1 MKKIISL
8 PIMLTL
14 MLSLLMVGCQ
24 SGGDTIK
31 IGTLLD
37 KTGDLGN
44 YGPPMEVGADLA
56 ITLLQDAGVDIVKVP
71 GDSGTA
77 PQKSIAEATKL
88 IDIDG
93 VHAIVGSLS
102 SGVTMATATAVTIPK
117 NIPIMSPASTSP
129 AISTMDDND
138 TVFRSTVSDAAQGVV
153 LAKVAWDSG
162 TKTAGGLYINN
173 PYGEGLSKM
182 FSDAFVALGGKIT
195 AMVPIEPGQTS
206 YLSEVKKAT
215 DGKPD
220 VLLAMTYPVTAQI
233 YIREAIEGGLASKF
247 MFVDG
252 TKAQDMFDAMT
263 KVHGANYFDGM
274 IGTAPGAPGSRAK
287 TKFEELYKAANDG
300 KLPTDPFIAET
311 FDAMMMLGLA
321 AVAAQHTDTCD
332 GEKASIKTCLRRIAT
347 DDGDRDMDVEP
358 HQIKMA
364 VTYLKKGDDIN
375 YQGAAGSQEID
386 INGDVNN
393 TIEVWE
399 IKDGKITST
408 GKFLSP

>member
-1 MKKIISL
+1 MEAKMKKILSL

-24 SGGDTIK
+24 SGDTIK

-56 ITLLQDAGVDIVKVP
+56 ITLLTDAGVDIVKVP

-77 PQKSIAEATKL
+77 NQKSIAEATRL
-88 IDIDG
+88 IDIEG
-93 VHAIVGSLS
+93 VSAIVGSLS

-117 NIPIMSPASTSP
+117 DIPIMSPASTSP
-129 AISTMDDND
+129 AISLMDDND

-162 TKTAGGLYINN
+162 TKSAGGLYINN

-182 FSDAFVALGGKIT
+182 FSDAFVALGGEIT

-215 DGKPD
+215 DGNPD

-321 AVAAQHTDTCD
+321 AFAAQNTDACD
-332 GEKASIKTCLRRIAT
+332 SIKTCLRRIAT
-347 DDGDRDMDVEP
+347 DDGDRDMDIEP

-364 VTYLKKGDDIN
+364 VNYLKKGDDIN

-386 INGDVNN
+386 AKGDVNN
-393 TIEVWE
+393 TIEVWK
-399 IKDGKITST
+399 ITDGKITST
-408 GKFLSP
+408 GQFLSP

>member
-1 MKKIISL
+1 MEAKMKKIISL

-24 SGGDTIK
+24 SGDTIK

-56 ITLLQDAGVDIVKVP
+56 IKLLTDAGVDIVKVP

-77 PQKSIAEATKL
+77 NQKSIAEATRL
-88 IDIDG
+88 IDIEG
-93 VHAIVGSLS
+93 VSAIVGSLS

-153 LAKVAWDSG
+153 LAQFAWDNG
-162 TKTAGGLYINN
+162 IKIAGGLYINN

-182 FSDAFVALGGKIT
+182 FSDKFTSLGGKIS

-206 YLSEVKKAT
+206 YLSEVKKAS
-215 DGKPD
+215 DGNPD

-233 YIREAIEGGLASKF
+233 YIREAIEGGLVSNF

-274 IGTAPGAPGSRAK
+274 LGTAPGAKSSPAK
-287 TKFEELYKAANDG
+287 NKFEQLYKEANGG

-321 AVAAQHTDTCD
+321 AFAAQYTDACD
-332 GEKASIKTCLRRIAT
+332 SIKSCLRRIAT
-347 DDGDRDMDVEP
+347 DDGDADPNIEP
-358 HQIKMA
+358 GDIKTA
-364 VTYLKKGDDIN
+364 VNLLKKGNDIN
-375 YQGAAGSQEID
+375 YEGAAGSQEID
-386 INGDVNN
+386 VNGDVNN
-393 TIEVWE
+393 TIEVWT

>member
-1 MKKIISL
+1 
-8 PIMLTL
+8 
-14 MLSLLMVGCQ
+14 
-24 SGGDTIK
+24 
-31 IGTLLD
+31 
-37 KTGDLGN
+37 
-44 YGPPMEVGADLA
+44 
-56 ITLLQDAGVDIVKVP
+56 
-71 GDSGTA
+71 
-77 PQKSIAEATKL
+77 
-88 IDIDG
+88 
-93 VHAIVGSLS
+93 
-102 SGVTMATATAVTIPK
+102 
-117 NIPIMSPASTSP
+117 MSPASTSP

-233 YIREAIEGGLASKF
+233 YIREAIEGGHASKF

-263 KVHGANYFDGM
+263 KVHGAKYFDGM
-274 IGTAPGAPGSRAK
+274 IGTAPGAPGSRSK

-321 AVAAQHTDTCD
+321 AFAAQHTDACD
-332 GEKASIKTCLRRIAT
+332 SIKTCLRRIAT
-347 DDGDRDMDVEP
+347 DDGDRDANIEP

-364 VTYLKKGDDIN
+364 VNYLKKGNDIN

-386 INGDVNN
+386 ENGDVNN
-393 TIEVWE
+393 TIEVWK
-399 IKDGKITST
+399 ITDGKITST
-408 GKFLSP
+408 GQFLSP

>member
-1 MKKIISL
+1 MEAKMKKIISL

-24 SGGDTIK
+24 SGDTIK

-56 ITLLQDAGVDIVKVP
+56 IKLLTDAGVDIVKVP

-77 PQKSIAEATKL
+77 NQKSIAEATRL
-88 IDIDG
+88 IDIEG
-93 VHAIVGSLS
+93 VSAIVGSLS

-117 NIPIMSPASTSP
+117 DIPIMSPASTSP
-129 AISTMDDND
+129 AISLMDDND

-162 TKTAGGLYINN
+162 TKSAGGLYINN

-215 DGKPD
+215 DGNPD

-311 FDAMMMLGLA
+311 FDAMMLLGLA
-321 AVAAQHTDTCD
+321 AFAAQHTDTCD
-332 GEKASIKTCLRRIAT
+332 SIKTCLRRIAT
-347 DDGDRDMDVEP
+347 NDGDRDMDVEP
-358 HQIKMA
+358 HQITMA
-364 VTYLKKGDDIN
+364 VNYLKKGDDIN

-386 INGDVNN
+386 ANGDVNN
-393 TIEVWE
+393 TIEVWK
-399 IKDGKITST
+399 ITDGKITST
-408 GKFLSP
+408 GQFLSP

>member
-24 SGGDTIK
+24 SGETIK

-37 KTGDLGN
+37 KTGDLAN
-44 YGPPMEVGADLA
+44 YGPPMEIGADLA
-56 ITLLQDAGVDIVKVP
+56 IQLLTDAGVDIAKVP

-77 PQKSIAEATKL
+77 NQKSIAEATRL
-88 IDIDG
+88 IDIEG
-93 VHAIVGSLS
+93 VSAIVGSLS
-102 SGVTMATATAVTIPK
+102 SGVTMATAIAVTIPK

-129 AISTMDDND
+129 AITIMDDND

-233 YIREAIEGGLASKF
+233 YIREAIEGGHASKF

-263 KVHGANYFDGM
+263 KVHGAKYFDGM

-321 AVAAQHTDTCD
+321 ALAAQHTDTCD
-332 GEKASIKTCLRRIAT
+332 NIKTCLRRIAT
-347 DDGDRDMDVEP
+347 DDGDRDMNIEP

-364 VTYLKKGDDIN
+364 VNYLKKGDDIN

-386 INGDVNN
+386 ENGDVNN
-393 TIEVWE
+393 TIEVWK
-399 IKDGKITST
+399 ITDGKITST
-408 GKFLSP
+408 GQFLSP

>member
-1 MKKIISL
+1 MF
-8 PIMLTL
+8 
-14 MLSLLMVGCQ
+14 GCQ
-24 SGGDTIK
+24 GGETIK

-56 ITLLQDAGVDIVKVP
+56 IQLLTDAGVDIVKVP

-77 PQKSIAEATKL
+77 NQKSIAEATRL
-88 IDIDG
+88 IDVEG

-117 NIPIMSPASTSP
+117 DVPIMSPASTSP
-129 AISTMDDND
+129 AITTMDDNN

-153 LAKVAWDSG
+153 LAKVAYDSG
-162 TKTAGGLYINN
+162 LRSAGGLYINN
-173 PYGEGLSKM
+173 PYGEGLAGM
-182 FSDAFVALGGKIT
+182 FGVEFKALGGTIT

-215 DGKPD
+215 DGTPD

-233 YIREAIEGGLASKF
+233 YIREAIEGGHASKF

-274 IGTAPGAPGSRAK
+274 IGTAPGAKGSPAK
-287 TKFEELYKAANDG
+287 SQFESLYKDANNG
-300 KLPTDPFIAET
+300 NMPTDPFIAET
-311 FDAMMMLGLA
+311 FDATLMLGLA
-321 AVAAQHTDTCD
+321 AVAAENGTLCD
-332 GEKASIKTCLRRIAT
+332 SIKTCLPIIAG
-347 DDGDRDMDVEP
+347 DDGDADPNIEPSDV
-358 HQIKMA
+358 KRA
-364 VTYLKKGDDIN
+364 VSLLKKGDDIN
-375 YQGAAGSQEID
+375 YEGAAGSQEID
-386 INGDVNN
+386 ANGDVNN

-408 GKFLSP
+408 GQFLSP